1 MLREFTYNLG
11 EVADHLAEYQF
22 THEWDKFAMDNYVG
36 RMKWIKWSFCERKAS
51 QFPLTVYSV
60 S

>member
-11 EVADHLAEYQF
+11 EVADHLGEYQF

-36 RMKWIKWSFCERKAS
+36 RMK
-51 QFPLTVYSV
+51 
-60 S
+60 